1 MKADQARREARF
13 IQWDVPA
20 SKQEVLS
27 EELSSGKVARMDGSK
42 ITITAIGDIA
52 LRCAQTLEATYR
64 SGNGDLIHDV
74 AIEFEGMTP
83 QSLWTFA
90 GSHTQRVEVPRDA
103 LVKILNE
110 TVDDTVIFYCT
121 QDIPLILF
129 SSIGVT
135 EEGDPKPCM
144 AVIAPQVRD

>member
-20 SKQEVLS
+20 SKQDVLS
-27 EELSSGKVARMDGSK
+27 EDLSSGKVARMDGHK

-52 LRCAQTLEATYR
+52 LRCARAMRNRKLTE
-64 SGNGDLIHDV
+64 DI
-74 AIEFEGMTP
+74 AIEFEGLSP
-83 QSLWTFA
+83 QSLWRL
-90 GSHTQRVEVPRDA
+90 SDPQTQRVEVPRDA

-110 TVDDTVIFYCT
+110 TADDTVVFYVT
-121 QDIPLILF
+121 QDMPLMLF

-135 EEGDPKPCM
+135 EEGDPKTCM
-144 AVIAPQVRD
+144 AVIAPQVRE